1 MILGAYIILA
11 VRNAEKGKHALEEI
25 RSIHKYAVVTV
36 KLLDISDISSIRNFV
51 DQIQTECDKIDV
63 LINNA
68 GVIYQP
74 YVKTVD
80 GNELTLVTNYL
91 GMYIISFSA
100 ISLYY
105 LIMFHFQVL
114 SF

>member
-1 MILGAYIILA
+1 MLILGAHIILA
-11 VRNAEKGKHALEEI
+11 IRNAEKGKHALEEI
-25 RSIHKYAVVTV
+25 RSIHKNAAVAV
-36 KLLDISDISSIRNFV
+36 KLLDISDISSIKNFV
-51 DQIQTECDKIDV
+51 DQIQTEFDKIDV

-91 GMYIISFSA
+91 GMWILPFSA
-100 ISLYY
+100 TSLY
-105 LIMFHFQVL
+105 
-114 SF
+114 